1 MSQVKA
7 KASHSS
13 KGFDEVLKVLS
24 FLGGI
29 SIRGAAELFIRF
41 RSLYF
46 IAFLWSWISFLLVF
60 WNYKHLKWLHLFFPN
75 VFTPTVV
82 EILVEEMP
90 LPILIHT
97 LILILGPIA
106 FFGFLFGIVTKDK
119 KKEISQALAHLGLKT
134 AQGREPLVSKVVN
147 LDEYRQRVLV
157 SSIGIG
163 VERYLEKK
171 SDLEMALG
179 ATVESIRTTANNKFV
194 EILTTTKIIPSMVP
208 YLDVVQSI
216 NEPLSFPI
224 GESLAGIQIQYL
236 SSLPHMMIAGASGG
250 GKSNFFKQ
258 TLLSLIK
265 STKNIQVYILDLKK
279 GIEAKEFSC
288 LPNVSIAK
296 TEIEA
301 NLLLAKLRQEM
312 ISRFDLLEKN
322 GRTSIDPER
331 DKKDYIVIAVDEASV
346 LYGKTKVSKERA
358 KNVTQARELTDD
370 LAKLGRAAKMN
381 LIIATQKVTTDTIDT
396 KIQENMG
403 GRICF
408 RANTLQGS
416 LTVLGNKMAFELP
429 DVKGRAV
436 WANGT
441 TFTEVQTPFVKEDVL
456 KDEINKIK
464 IEYEAG
470 VRSNFSLP
478 FRAIVEATNEA
489 EPTLGIK

>member
-1 MSQVKA
+1 MTQIKSKA
-7 KASHSS
+7 GHST
-13 KGFDEVLKVLS
+13 KGFDDMMKVVS
-24 FLGGI
+24 FLAGI
-29 SIRGAAELFIRF
+29 SIRGIAELYDRF
-41 RSLYF
+41 KSLYF
-46 IAFLWSWISFLLVF
+46 MTFVWSWISFLIVF
-60 WNYKHLKWLHLFFPN
+60 SNYKHLKWLHLLFPN

-90 LPILIHT
+90 LPIVIHT
-97 LILILGPIA
+97 LLLIVSPIA
-106 FFGFLFGIVTKDK
+106 FLGFLYGLFTKDK
-119 KKEISQALAHLGLKT
+119 KKEISQALGHLGLKT
-134 AQGREPLVSKVVN
+134 AQGREPIVSKVVN
-147 LDEYRQRVLV
+147 LDEHRQRILV

-163 VERYLEKK
+163 VDRYLEKK

-179 ATVESIRTTANNKFV
+179 ATVESIRTTANNKFI
-194 EILTTTKIIPSMVP
+194 EILSTTKIIPTMLP
-208 YLDVVQSI
+208 YSETAKYI
-216 NEPLSFPI
+216 TESLSFPI
-224 GESLAGIQIQYL
+224 GESLGGIQVQEL
-236 SSLPHMMIAGASGG
+236 STLPHMMIAGASGG

-265 STKNIQVYILDLKK
+265 STKNVQVYILDLKK

-312 ISRFDLLEKN
+312 IHRFDLLEKN
-322 GRTSIDPER
+322 GGIAIDPEN

-416 LTVLGNKMAFELP
+416 MTVLGNKMAFELP
-429 DVKGRAV
+429 DVKGRAI

-441 TFTEVQTPFVKEDVL
+441 TFTEVQTPFVKEEVL

-464 IEYEAG
+464 IEFETGA
-470 VRSNFSLP
+470 RSNFSLP
-478 FRAIVEATNEA
+478 FKATIEVTNGP
-489 EPTLGIK
+489 EPT